1 MTAAGTAAVSDGCR
15 DGFRDSC
22 SYGFIDGAAAAAA
35 MLSAIAQQRCATTPH
50 GAATAQRWHSNGTV
64 AATVQGY
71 VGSDRGRD
79 SAGRAGAVTKSVK
92 ASMGQ

>member
-1 MTAAGTAAVSDGCR
+1 MTAAASDGCR
-15 DGFRDSC
+15 DGC
-22 SYGFIDGAAAAAA
+22 SDGCSDGFSDGAAAVAA

-50 GAATAQRWHSNGTV
+50 GAAKAERRHSNGTV

-92 ASMGQ
+92 AGMGQ